1 MYACRSRH
9 EIYGRKS
16 TDTAQN
22 YCLGRNSDLLV
33 YDQPLRRCVMSDA
46 VIVGIITAVAA
57 VVCQVIIS
65 MSGRSAAQRERA
77 ESNRLIV
84 YRLEQLETKV
94 DKHNNVIERVYELE
108 KSSNV
113 TQEQIKAINHRISDL
128 EEAAK

>member
-1 MYACRSRH
+1 
-9 EIYGRKS
+9 
-16 TDTAQN
+16 
-22 YCLGRNSDLLV
+22 
-33 YDQPLRRCVMSDA
+33 MSDA

-94 DKHNNVIERVYELE
+94 DKHNNVIERVYNLE
-108 KSSNV
+108 KDADV
-113 TQEQIKAINHRISDL
+113 IKEQIKVANHRIEDV
-128 EEAAK
+128 EEALK

>member
-1 MYACRSRH
+1 
-9 EIYGRKS
+9 
-16 TDTAQN
+16 
-22 YCLGRNSDLLV
+22 
-33 YDQPLRRCVMSDA
+33 MSDA

-94 DKHNNVIERVYELE
+94 DKHNNVIERVYNLE
-108 KSSNV
+108 KDADV
-113 TQEQIKAINHRISDL
+113 IKEQIKVANHRINDI
-128 EEAAK
+128 EEALK

>member
-1 MYACRSRH
+1 
-9 EIYGRKS
+9 
-16 TDTAQN
+16 
-22 YCLGRNSDLLV
+22 
-33 YDQPLRRCVMSDA
+33 MSDA

-113 TQEQIKAINHRISDL
+113 TQEQIKEINHRISDL

>member
-1 MYACRSRH
+1 
-9 EIYGRKS
+9 
-16 TDTAQN
+16 
-22 YCLGRNSDLLV
+22 
-33 YDQPLRRCVMSDA
+33 MSDP

-94 DKHNNVIERVYELE
+94 DKHNNVIERTYQLE
-108 KSSNV
+108 KDADV
-113 TQEQIKAINHRISDL
+113 FKEQIKVANHRIDDI
-128 EEAAK
+128 EEALK

>member
-1 MYACRSRH
+1 
-9 EIYGRKS
+9 
-16 TDTAQN
+16 
-22 YCLGRNSDLLV
+22 
-33 YDQPLRRCVMSDA
+33 MSDP

-94 DKHNNVIERVYELE
+94 DKHNNVIERTYQLE
-108 KSSNV
+108 KDADV
-113 TQEQIKAINHRISDL
+113 IKEQIKAANHRIDDI
-128 EEAAK
+128 EEALK

>member
-1 MYACRSRH
+1 
-9 EIYGRKS
+9 
-16 TDTAQN
+16 
-22 YCLGRNSDLLV
+22 
-33 YDQPLRRCVMSDA
+33 MSDA

-94 DKHNNVIERVYELE
+94 DKHNNVIERVYNLE
-108 KSSNV
+108 KDADV
-113 TQEQIKAINHRISDL
+113 IKEQIKVANHRIDDL
-128 EEAAK
+128 EEVLK

>member
-1 MYACRSRH
+1 
-9 EIYGRKS
+9 
-16 TDTAQN
+16 
-22 YCLGRNSDLLV
+22 
-33 YDQPLRRCVMSDA
+33 MSDA

-94 DKHNNVIERVYELE
+94 DKHNNVIERVYQLE
-108 KSSNV
+108 KNADV
-113 TQEQIKAINHRISDL
+113 IKEQIKVANHRIDDI
-128 EEAAK
+128 EEALK

>member
-1 MYACRSRH
+1 
-9 EIYGRKS
+9 
-16 TDTAQN
+16 
-22 YCLGRNSDLLV
+22 
-33 YDQPLRRCVMSDA
+33 MSDA

-94 DKHNNVIERVYELE
+94 DKHNNVIERVYQLE
-108 KSSNV
+108 KDADV
-113 TQEQIKAINHRISDL
+113 IKEQIKVANHRIDDI
-128 EEAAK
+128 EEALK

>member
-1 MYACRSRH
+1 
-9 EIYGRKS
+9 
-16 TDTAQN
+16 
-22 YCLGRNSDLLV
+22 
-33 YDQPLRRCVMSDA
+33 MSDA

-57 VVCQVIIS
+57 VVCQIIIS

-113 TQEQIKAINHRISDL
+113 TQEQIKVINHRISDL

>member
-1 MYACRSRH
+1 
-9 EIYGRKS
+9 
-16 TDTAQN
+16 
-22 YCLGRNSDLLV
+22 
-33 YDQPLRRCVMSDA
+33 MSDA

-94 DKHNNVIERVYELE
+94 DKHNNVIERVYNLE
-108 KSSNV
+108 KDADV
-113 TQEQIKAINHRISDL
+113 IKEQIKVANHRIEEI
-128 EEAAK
+128 EEALK

>member
-1 MYACRSRH
+1 
-9 EIYGRKS
+9 
-16 TDTAQN
+16 
-22 YCLGRNSDLLV
+22 
-33 YDQPLRRCVMSDA
+33 MSDA

-113 TQEQIKAINHRISDL
+113 TQEQIKVINHRISDL